1 MSIDRKVLTAH
12 CGNDIFAEL
21 RMLMRP
27 SMKSPRLF
35 QYTYDPF
42 YTYHHCQCSVRAY
55 LVLLGEYDWYQLI
68 GDIAKAA

>member
-1 MSIDRKVLTAH
+1 
-12 CGNDIFAEL
+12 
-21 RMLMRP
+21 MLMRP